1 MQRGVIYYRYFN
13 FDDLEYDS
21 PCCSHLGVMRNYL
34 PNGLKI
40 QFPKLR
46 IHKIMEAELLLS
58 VKKGSPGYNF
68 LKTLEQYNI
77 EHAPQKRNN
86 MKHVNVLNC
95 NSDYSIIYMK
105 IKPDTLFFSEKNEL
119 ISLSDIKSQM
129 NTNSNIM
136 VVCISNSPGLWS
148 NGNSYGNTW
157 NIEQLKVYIE

>member
-1 MQRGVIYYRYFN
+1 MDGHINFCAKKLASSFKDLDLLRGNNSSLYTQR
-13 FDDLEYDS
+13 
-21 PCCSHLGVMRNYL
+21 
-34 PNGLKI
+34 
-40 QFPKLR
+40 
-46 IHKIMEAELLLS
+46 
-58 VKKGSPGYNF
+58 
-68 LKTLEQYNI
+68 
-77 EHAPQKRNN
+77 
-86 MKHVNVLNC
+86 
-95 NSDYSIIYMK
+95 YSIIYMK